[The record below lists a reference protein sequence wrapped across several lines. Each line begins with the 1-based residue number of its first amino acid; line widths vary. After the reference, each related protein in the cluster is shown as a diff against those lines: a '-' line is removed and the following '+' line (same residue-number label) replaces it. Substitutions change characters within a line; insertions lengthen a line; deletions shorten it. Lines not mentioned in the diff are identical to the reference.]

1 MEKLFTLALV
11 AVTSVAVTPTTTS
24 AMEASPVADATVI
37 IPESTPLPVAELC
50 EAGLLPSSAG
60 PCTLL
65 GRRVAVSAAIC
76 AASTFGFFKAIRMAR
91 AAAVAIRA
99 GEGFM
104 AAFFGGVAIAFC
116 WDVYDKFWEWQTCR
130 GGQHDQGDSNTA
142 YEEELADLLDDVA
155 DEMEATGELP
165 DNPDGP
171 EGPDGIIRH

>member
-1 MEKLFTLALV
+1 MMNTLFALTLTIAGLF
-11 AVTSVAVTPTTTS
+11 
-24 AMEASPVADATVI
+24 ATVAPPTVAAELLPTASSTI
-37 IPESTPLPVAELC
+37 TIPEALPLPVTELC

-104 AAFFGGVAIAFC
+104 GAFFGGAAILFC
-116 WDVYDKFWEWQTCR
+116 WDVYDKYWDWQECR
-130 GGQHDQGDSNTA
+130 AGAQHSTA
-142 YEEELADLLDDVA
+142 YASATDEELADHLDDVA
-155 DEMEATGELP
+155 EQMEATGELP
-165 DNPDGP
+165 DD
-171 EGPDGIIRH
+171 PDGIVRQN